1 MLNYQAMANVM
12 GNSFAGESGI
22 EIITE
27 SNPLNYVEEEKPKK
41 ITMNDVLGSML
52 MK

>member
-27 SNPLNYVEEEKPKK
+27 SNPLNYVEEKPKK